1 MKYYFRA
8 LFFCAGAFALAS
20 IGILALTLNR
30 QVAAIPAGE
39 LTRSLA
45 QVISNAATTT
55 AKVDAIA
62 TAWDQR
68 QQYQA
73 QQMDGI
79 LHEARQTLMETRRAV
94 YQVNTVA
101 IPKILAGIDQNT
113 NALAAFVG
121 HTDQNLNQEAL
132 PQLTRS
138 LAATQTQVA
147 GLSAGL
153 AASEQKFTQLT
164 ADLDATIA
172 DPANRDTL
180 KHLDGTMANL
190 QDITQ
195 HTDHMIARLDQPRR
209 FWTAI
214 ATTLIDT
221 AAKAGSIVAGFV
233 K

>member
-1 MKYYFRA
+1 MKYLYA
-8 LFFCAGAFALAS
+8 VLLSAGAFALAS
-20 IGILALTLNR
+20 IGMLALTLNQ
-30 QVAAIPAGE
+30 QVAAIPASE
-39 LTRSLA
+39 LSRSLA
-45 QVISNAATTT
+45 QVISNAAKTT
-55 AKVDAIA
+55 AKVDQIA
-62 TAWDQR
+62 TMWDAR
-68 QQYQA
+68 QAYQA
-73 QQMDGI
+73 KQMDGI
-79 LHEARQTLMETRRAV
+79 LHEARQTLMEARRAV

-101 IPKILAGIDQNT
+101 IPKILAGINQNS

-121 HTDQNLNQEAL
+121 HTDRNLNQEAL

-153 AASEQKFTQLT
+153 AASEQRFTQLT
-164 ADLDATIA
+164 ADIDATIA

-180 KHLDGTMANL
+180 KHLDATAANL

-221 AAKAGSIVAGFV
+221 AAKVGSIVAGFI